1 MMRISTYFTGCTLA
15 LTLFAASHIFAQT
28 SAPPNTYFQNWS
40 LLNPAAFPP
49 QYLEDQDLGNHF
61 GLVGG
66 YRDYSTEGSATYF
79 RARMEH
85 IPAFNSVNDMK
96 FGIFTSF
103 DKVGA
108 WEESLMQ
115 FNYAYTFR
123 LSRLDQIS
131 IGATLGLLRQ
141 SVNIR
146 GIGWSGLPNAQ
157 SGWLMDVNMGIFYN
171 SIPISGGIN
180 RYAKKHR
187 TRTSQPHYY
196 AGISMLHL
204 VGHRLNAQA
213 GNIFDTRL
221 NPQYYAMAGGVF
233 GGFEP
238 TVWLRYLPDSELN
251 RWGSRH
257 AISADFY
264 LRKRIRQA
272 WTSIGVS
279 TNGTANAEL
288 GFNFLVGN
296 SAYRIGDQLSFALA
310 LGNLRISKEAFGGGP
325 NIELSGSYH
334 F

>member
-1 MMRISTYFTGCTLA
+1 MRISTHFFGCVLVV
-15 LTLFAASHIFAQT
+15 TLFATVGIFAQT

-40 LLNPAAFPP
+40 LLNPAAFPR
-49 QYLEDQDLGNHF
+49 QYLEDQDMGNHF

-66 YRDYSTEGSATYF
+66 YRDYSTEGNATYF

-85 IPAFNSVNDMK
+85 IPDFNSGNDMK
-96 FGIFTSF
+96 IGLFASF

-108 WEESLMQ
+108 WEESRMQ
-115 FNYAYTFR
+115 FNYAYAFR

-141 SVNIR
+141 FVNIR
-146 GIGWSGLPNAQ
+146 GTGWSGLPNAQ

-171 SIPISGGIN
+171 SRPTSGGIH

-187 TRTSQPHYY
+187 TQTNLSHYY
-196 AGISMLHL
+196 VGISMLQL
-204 VGHRLNAQA
+204 VGHRLDAQP
-213 GNIFDTRL
+213 GNTFDTRL
-221 NPQYYAMAGGVF
+221 NPQYYAVAGGVF
-233 GGFEP
+233 GDFEA
-238 TVWLRYLPDSELN
+238 TVWLRYLPDSEFN
-251 RWGSRH
+251 GWGFRH
-257 AISADFY
+257 DISADFY

-272 WTSIGVS
+272 WTGIGVS

-288 GFNFLVGN
+288 GFNFWVGN
-296 SAYRIGDQLSFALA
+296 SVGRIGDQLQFALA
-310 LGNLRISKEAFGGGP
+310 LGNLSISKQASGGGP